1 MYGERE
7 FQAEET
13 PSAEFLK
20 QKHVWNV
27 GEITRRSVGLED
39 TAWGEVKEMR
49 MEMQYFGVGFE
60 KSGKSGGALCSIL
73 KTLA

>member
-20 QKHVWNV
+20 QKHAWNV

-39 TAWGEVKEMR
+39 TAVGRGEGGEDGDAVFWG
-49 MEMQYFGVGFE
+49 GV
-60 KSGKSGGALCSIL
+60 
-73 KTLA
+73 